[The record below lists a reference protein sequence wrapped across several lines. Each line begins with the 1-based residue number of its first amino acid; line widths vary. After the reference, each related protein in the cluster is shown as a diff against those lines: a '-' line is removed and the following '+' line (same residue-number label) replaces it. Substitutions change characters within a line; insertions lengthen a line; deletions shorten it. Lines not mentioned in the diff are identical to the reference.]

1 VDCVKPENAELENAL
16 KLYMEKVIKL
26 KEEASSQK
34 KRISELETKSMY
46 TLILFPYKGEDCGL

>member
-16 KLYMEKVIKL
+16 KLYMEKMNKL

-34 KRISELETKSMY
+34 KKFQNWRPRIC
-46 TLILFPYKGEDCGL
+46 IL